1 MPIVRLTG
9 YPVRVTRRTSI
20 IAAGPSRAPL
30 AARLALAL
38 PLLLVVLVAASLAA
52 ADPAGLTRYVAP
64 GGADGANLCAD
75 PAAPCAT
82 LRHALGRGTPGDTVQ
97 LAAGVYREAGLTV
110 PHTLIVRGAA
120 GAILDGGGRDSLLTV
135 TGGTL
140 TLENVTL
147 RGGAGRRGG
156 AVAALAGAGLV
167 ARGVVFEANTADL
180 GGAVFV
186 ESGAALIEDSR
197 LMGNTA
203 ESGGAIYIGAGAL
216 TVARSELN
224 GNEAAAGGALFNG
237 PGATSRLSRVRL
249 VGNRAGGFGGGA
261 LNQGGTLILDNSLLR
276 DNRAGSHGGGLFN
289 DGGTAAADF
298 TTWLGNAA
306 DFGGALGS
314 RGDTR
319 LRHSVIANSAGGAC
333 DRPLAG
339 EANLIEDASCG
350 QPARP
355 ATGLL
360 DDGRPAAG
368 SNTLDAAPPGPCAAG
383 DGAPLAVDLRGEA
396 RPADGDGDGSPR
408 CDAGAFEFQPRLTIV
423 HAPTLADG
431 TRFAFGGDLG
441 AFTLW
446 AGGGSRAVFEAA
458 PGAYRVAQTREPGWK
473 VTAIA
478 CAGDADGGSLVDVD
492 GGAVMVDVDAAERVV
507 CTFTARPTRN
517 TIGVA
522 LEAAGGEPVAVP
534 FSGAL
539 GAFALDSAGASDA
552 HSGKL
557 PPGPQTIQAQ
567 PPAGWRVEAILCGGD
582 RDRGSV
588 VDLAAGLATVDLDD
602 KEAIGCTFRVGRAA
616 PRGSL
621 TILSRAAPA
630 EDATFTY
637 TGDLG
642 PFALRDP
649 SGAAATFDLP
659 PGAYRVHELLHPLWT
674 LSAID
679 CGGDVDGGSTMM
691 PEEATAVIDLDAG
704 ERIACTFGH
713 TRAAAGTGALTIIQ
727 AVDAAGAP
735 PFVYGGALGGF
746 TLQPPD
752 AATRGWANLS
762 PGRYTVQ
769 QTPPAGW
776 PLDGITC
783 VGDADGGSTI
793 TPETGQVVVDVDG
806 GESIACTFA
815 NNRAADANSITIV
828 HQPAPADGTP
838 FRYTGSLGGFNLS
851 APAKPSRAFADLAP
865 GSYTVNVR
873 LPAGWR
879 LTGIVCTGDVD
890 GGTAVDVAAAR
901 ATIDLDVGEG
911 ISCAFQSAGDAPPP
925 PPAHTLYLPF
935 LRR

>member
-1 MPIVRLTG
+1 MI
-9 YPVRVTRRTSI
+9 RRNPFITP
-20 IAAGPSRAPL
+20 GPSRAPL
-30 AARLALAL
+30 AARLAPA
-38 PLLLVVLVAASLAA
+38 LLLLLAALVAAALAA
-52 ADPAGLTRYVAP
+52 AEPAALTRYVAP

-82 LRHALGRGTPGDTVQ
+82 LRHALSRGAPGDTVQ
-97 LAAGVYREAGLTV
+97 LAAGIYREAGLTV
-110 PHTLIVRGAA
+110 PHTLTVRGAA
-120 GAILDGGGRDSLLTV
+120 GAILDGGGRDTLLTI

-140 TLENVTL
+140 TLENLTL

-167 ARGVVFEANTADL
+167 ARGVGFEANTADL
-180 GGAVFV
+180 GGAVYV
-186 ESGAALIEDSR
+186 EWGAALIEDSR
-197 LMGNTA
+197 LAGNTA
-203 ESGGAIYIGAGAL
+203 GSGGAIYVGAGAL
-216 TVARSELN
+216 TAARSELS

-261 LNQGGTLILDNSLLR
+261 LNQGGTLALDTSLLR

-289 DGGTAAADF
+289 DGGTVAADF
-298 TTWLGNAA
+298 TTWLGNDAA
-306 DFGGALGS
+306 FGGALGS
-314 RGDTR
+314 RGETR
-319 LRHSVIANSAGGAC
+319 LRHSIIAGSTGGAC
-333 DRPLAG
+333 DRPLGG
-339 EANLIEDASCG
+339 ENNLIEDDTCG

-355 ATGLL
+355 ATQLL

-368 SNTLDAAPPGPCAAG
+368 SNALDAAPPGLCAAG
-383 DGAPLAVDLRGEA
+383 DGAPLTVDLRGEA

-431 TRFAFGGDLG
+431 TRFTFGGDLG
-441 AFTLW
+441 AFVLW
-446 AGGGSRAVFEAA
+446 AGAGARAVFEAA
-458 PGAYRVAQTREPGWK
+458 PGTYRVAQGREPGWK

-478 CAGDADGGSLVDVD
+478 CAGDADGGSLADVD
-492 GGAVMVDVDAAERVV
+492 GGAVTADVDAAERIV

-539 GAFALDSAGASDA
+539 GAFSLDSAGAPDQ

-557 PPGPQTIQAQ
+557 APGPQTIQAQ
-567 PPAGWRVEAILCGGD
+567 PPAGWRVEAIVCGGD
-582 RDRGSV
+582 RDKGSA

-621 TILSRAAPA
+621 TILSRATPA
-630 EDATFTY
+630 ENAAFTY

-642 PFALRDP
+642 LFALRDP
-649 SGAAATFDLP
+649 AGAAATFELS

-674 LSAID
+674 LSAIE
-679 CGGDVDGGSTMM
+679 CGGDADGGSVTL
-691 PEEATAVIDLDAG
+691 PEEATAVVDLDAG
-704 ERIACTFGH
+704 EQIVCTFGH
-713 TRAAAGTGALTIIQ
+713 TRATAGAGALTIVQ
-727 AVDAAGAP
+727 TVDAAGAP
-735 PFVYGGALGGF
+735 PFAYGGALGSF

-752 AATRGWANLS
+752 AATRSWANLS
-762 PGRYTVQ
+762 PGRYSVQ

-776 PLDGITC
+776 PLGGITC
-783 VGDADGGSTI
+783 VGDADGGSTVA
-793 TPETGQVVVDVDG
+793 PEMGQVVVDVDG
-806 GESIACTFA
+806 GESITCAFA
-815 NNRAADANSITIV
+815 NSRAAGANSITIV

-838 FRYTGSLGGFNLS
+838 FRYTGSLGGFNLN
-851 APAKPSRAFADLAP
+851 APARPSRAFAGLAP
-865 GSYTVNVR
+865 GAYNVSVR

-879 LTGIVCTGDVD
+879 LTGIVCSGDVD
-890 GGTAVDVAAAR
+890 GGTAVDAAAAR
-901 ATIDLDVGEG
+901 ATIDLDTGEG
-911 ISCAFQSAGDAPPP
+911 ITCAFQSASDAAPPP
-925 PPAHTLYLPF
+925 AAHTLYLPL